1 MTTVC
6 RLKVY
11 TDAGY
16 IICFHGDKYTTVVN
30 SKRRKQKKKTKTKKK
45 KRKIN
50 VKQTQ
55 RQRKKAL
62 AQFTVCESAK
72 RWRYPLGKGFGLGL
86 VSHFLRPLS

>member
-1 MTTVC
+1 MAVTTVC

-30 SKRRKQKKKTKTKKK
+30 SKRREPKKKNKKKT

-50 VKQTQ
+50 VKQTK

-62 AQFTVCESAK
+62 AQLSVSQQKGGDIPLAK
-72 RWRYPLGKGFGLGL
+72 GL
-86 VSHFLRPLS
+86 VWVWFHTS

>member
-1 MTTVC
+1 MEINTQLLLT
-6 RLKVY
+6 LKE
-11 TDAGY
+11 G
-16 IICFHGDKYTTVVN
+16 
-30 SKRRKQKKKTKTKKK
+30 SKEKNKNKKT

-72 RWRYPLGKGFGLGL
+72 RWRYPLGKG
-86 VSHFLRPLS
+86 

>member
-30 SKRRKQKKKTKTKKK
+30 SKRREQKKTKTKRQNEKLMQSK
-45 KRKIN
+45 LNDKEKRPLHNLLSVSQQKGGDIP
-50 VKQTQ
+50 
-55 RQRKKAL
+55 L
-62 AQFTVCESAK
+62 AK
-72 RWRYPLGKGFGLGL
+72 GL
-86 VSHFLRPLS
+86 VWVWFHTS

>member
-1 MTTVC
+1 MLVTSFVSMEINTQLLLT
-6 RLKVY
+6 LKE
-11 TDAGY
+11 G
-16 IICFHGDKYTTVVN
+16 
-30 SKRRKQKKKTKTKKK
+30 SKKKQNKT

-50 VKQTQ
+50 VKQTK

-62 AQFTVCESAK
+62 AQFSVCESAK

>member
-1 MTTVC
+1 MLVTSFVSMEINTQLLLT
-6 RLKVY
+6 LKE
-11 TDAGY
+11 G
-16 IICFHGDKYTTVVN
+16 
-30 SKRRKQKKKTKTKKK
+30 SKKKNKT

-50 VKQTQ
+50 VKQTK

-62 AQFTVCESAK
+62 AQFSVCESAK

>member
-30 SKRRKQKKKTKTKKK
+30 SKRREQKKQNKT

-50 VKQTQ
+50 VKQTK

-62 AQFTVCESAK
+62 SQFTVCESAK
-72 RWRYPLGKGFGLGL
+72 RWRYPLGKGLGLGL